1 MLWFLRHLPT
11 KKLNK
16 AFGWMVILV
25 FTFENFYIL
34 WRAIAPPKFGGSRA
48 IAREEWEPL
57 PWPWLILAGG
67 LMVMITVFTVI
78 AYPELIIF

>member
-1 MLWFLRHLPT
+1 MIRLLLMFVLPA
-11 KKLNK
+11 LLPI
-16 AFGWMVILV
+16 GL
-25 FTFENFYIL
+25 YIL

-57 PWPWLILAGG
+57 PWAWLILAGG